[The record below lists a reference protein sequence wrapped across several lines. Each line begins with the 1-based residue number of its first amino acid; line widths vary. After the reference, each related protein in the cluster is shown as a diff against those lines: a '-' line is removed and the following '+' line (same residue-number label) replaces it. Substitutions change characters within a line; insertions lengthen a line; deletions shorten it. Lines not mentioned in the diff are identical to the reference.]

1 MAVTFMFAPDLEKV
15 LTGDLAQTTT
25 ARVVMQV
32 VVPLRKAHA
41 QGHALPPVSARGCS
55 MQR

>member
-1 MAVTFMFAPDLEKV
+1 
-15 LTGDLAQTTT
+15 
-25 ARVVMQV
+25 